1 MGEVVI
7 SGIHQS
13 THSTVC
19 LIFYIQRHVMSL
31 TTFKDN
37 QHNRKVEISAQSG
50 TFILHTFDCI
60 RIDCLREKV

>member
-7 SGIHQS
+7 SGIHPS

-19 LIFYIQRHVMSL
+19 LPFYIQLHVMSL
-31 TTFKDN
+31 TAFKDN
-37 QHNRKVEISAQSG
+37 QHNRKVEISAQSR

-60 RIDCLREKV
+60 HIDCLSEIV